1 MALGQ
6 GVRRGHALWNQA
18 GQAMLAAWSL
28 PPHASYRRDELLA
41 LYRHLAEQVETLDDR
56 VQRQASARGR
66 ASLLM
71 THPGV
76 GPVTALATDV
86 FLGDPSRFAD
96 GKALAS
102 YVGMIPSE
110 YSSGGRQ
117 RLGGLSKQGNP
128 LLRFLWCEAALHAVG
143 RDPALTRFY
152 RRKVIQKGI
161 GKARVAAARKLKIRL
176 WIMLRDQSEYAEF
189 CRRGPERQS

>member
-1 MALGQ
+1 
-6 GVRRGHALWNQA
+6 
-18 GQAMLAAWSL
+18 
-28 PPHASYRRDELLA
+28 
-41 LYRHLAEQVETLDDR
+41 
-56 VQRQASARGR
+56 
-66 ASLLM
+66 M

-128 LLRFLWCEAALHAVG
+128 LLRFLWCEAALHAVR
-143 RDPALTRFY
+143 RDPVLTRFY
-152 RRKVIQKGI
+152 RRKVIQKGV
-161 GKARVAAARKLKIRL
+161 GKARVAAARKLGIRL
-176 WIMLRDQSEYAEF
+176 WIMLRDQII
-189 CRRGPERQS
+189 RGVLPSWTRTAIVAVEPVRGCLRVSWSSS